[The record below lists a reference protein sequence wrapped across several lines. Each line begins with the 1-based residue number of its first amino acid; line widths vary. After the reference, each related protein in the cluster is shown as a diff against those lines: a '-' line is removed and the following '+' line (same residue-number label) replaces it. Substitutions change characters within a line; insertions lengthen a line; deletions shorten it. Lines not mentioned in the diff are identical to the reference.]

1 MHVHTLLF
9 IKTSSIIFKRV
20 QVQKRLGSM
29 MTRQARSA
37 RTDSFQ
43 FVNRQHV
50 QDPTQQNSFT
60 NRTSLLVQRSKSS
73 CAEGACKCCNVPF
86 LSFKSVIVLTQF
98 EFSPFF
104 NLKHYNKLKSVSVLS
119 SDSCKGQFWS
129 SQYRN
134 GRSRAAA

>member
-9 IKTSSIIFKRV
+9 IKTSSIIIVKLSSS
-20 QVQKRLGSM
+20 KE
-29 MTRQARSA
+29 TRFNEDPRSEK
-37 RTDSFQ
+37 RTDRFIPIRESSTCSRSDSIEL
-43 FVNRQHV
+43 VHE
-50 QDPTQQNSFT
+50 
-60 NRTSLLVQRSKSS
+60 SLLVQRSNSS
-73 CAEGACKCCNVPF
+73 CAEGACKCSNVPF
-86 LSFKSVIVLTQF
+86 LSYKSVIVLTQF
-98 EFSPFF
+98 EFSSCF